1 MHTHQKNECLFVED
15 VRSRK
20 CKNCDLR
27 LAAYV
32 NTSSHRW
39 QKRSHCLLTDCCI
52 MPRVLPF
59 NEKQTISAPAFKR
72 GEQDLIMMKRRWKE
86 ARSGHGVLIL
96 KGKEMGPVCVC
107 VCVCV
112 CAWLYATS
120 VWDEPIWCSSLRL
133 VQYIPLSCLDCLFF
147 FLF

>member
-1 MHTHQKNECLFVED
+1 MHTHQKNEWLFIED

-72 GEQDLIMMKRRWKE
+72 RERDLIMMKRRWKE

-107 VCVCV
+107 VCVRV
-112 CAWLYATS
+112 CLTVCHFCMRWAHLVFVFATS
-120 VWDEPIWCSSLRL
+120 AIYSLVLPRL
-133 VQYIPLSCLDCLFF
+133 SLF